1 MVSYM
6 GLLKASFCLKFE
18 TMTKIR
24 DDKFLKAFGKR
35 VRELRIAKGMS
46 QYEMSYASDIP
57 KSQIVRIE
65 QGEVNTGI
73 SSVAAIAKALK
84 VEARELF

>member
-1 MVSYM
+1 
-6 GLLKASFCLKFE
+6 
-18 TMTKIR
+18 MTKIR
-24 DDKFLKAFGKR
+24 DEKFLIAFGKR

-46 QYEMSYASDIP
+46 QYELSYTSDIP

-73 SSVAAIAKALK
+73 SSVAAISKALE
-84 VEARELF
+84 VEPKELFDF

>member
-1 MVSYM
+1 
-6 GLLKASFCLKFE
+6 
-18 TMTKIR
+18 MTKIR
-24 DDKFLKAFGKR
+24 DDRFLMDFGKR
-35 VRELRIAKGMS
+35 VRELRIEKEMS
-46 QYEMSYASDIP
+46 QYQLSYASDIP

-84 VEARELF
+84 VEPKDLF